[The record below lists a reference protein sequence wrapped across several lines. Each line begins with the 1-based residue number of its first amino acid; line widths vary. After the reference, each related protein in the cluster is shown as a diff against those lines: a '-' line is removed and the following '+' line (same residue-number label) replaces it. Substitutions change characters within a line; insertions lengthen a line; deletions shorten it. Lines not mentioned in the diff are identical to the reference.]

1 MIPGIPSNKDE
12 VKALLEKAA
21 ECLFADQPDIYVST
35 PESTVT
41 EWAVAHHYANA
52 MSHLLPGYA
61 CDVEARKT
69 PNGERPDIIIHKRGE
84 HVNNFLVVEIKL
96 RRERESVE
104 DFDPADKSKIKG
116 RLSPGKLR
124 YKFGALVNFEYK
136 NASKRKIKVLVNKP
150 EKAVE

>member
-1 MIPGIPSNKDE
+1 MIPQNRQE
-12 VKALLEKAA
+12 VEELLEKAA
-21 ECLFADQPDIYVST
+21 ECLFSNQSDIYVST
-35 PESTVT
+35 PESNVT
-41 EWAVAHHYANA
+41 EWAVAHHYANEI
-52 MSHLLPGYA
+52 SKLLPGYA

-69 PNGERPDIIIHKRGE
+69 QSGERPDIIIHRRGE

-124 YKFGALVNFEYK
+124 YTFGALVNFKYK

-150 EKAVE
+150 EAAVE